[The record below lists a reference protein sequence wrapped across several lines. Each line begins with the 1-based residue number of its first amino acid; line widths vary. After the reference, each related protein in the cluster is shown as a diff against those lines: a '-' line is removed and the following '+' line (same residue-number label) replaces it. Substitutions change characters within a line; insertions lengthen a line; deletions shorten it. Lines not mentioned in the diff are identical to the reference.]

1 MTRTSL
7 QAKQSSQVHHD
18 STTFQ
23 FQKWPGFSWWS
34 VSTINMCCLLHD
46 ESCSLFSP
54 RYNSVNCFHSK
65 IRRLMSQYFDS
76 NRYTTT
82 FLHYLGLY
90 LAQIIVRAVKIA
102 KITPQSTNSSASKK
116 EQEVRQFTRFLYVGT
131 SGFENSGKLKHD
143 GRDAYRSSCR
153 KA

>member
-1 MTRTSL
+1 
-7 QAKQSSQVHHD
+7 
-18 STTFQ
+18 
-23 FQKWPGFSWWS
+23 
-34 VSTINMCCLLHD
+34 
-46 ESCSLFSP
+46 
-54 RYNSVNCFHSK
+54 
-65 IRRLMSQYFDS
+65 MSQYFDS

-131 SGFENSGKLKHD
+131 SGYKNSGKLKHD